1 MKVFTCRHRVDD
13 MLTCIYR
20 AWEAGIKFG
29 HENIYLMV
37 EPVYQIS
44 LFDEYEHIEAE
55 PELVKKVIRSIC
67 QKISTDAYV
76 SVYYACLSEG
86 DELDTIYRFLQLGF
100 RKGSGVVGI
109 LTEPAVTRM
118 MEIRRMVGNEIH
130 SFVEFARFD
139 SIDGKVYVCHLEP
152 KNRVLYQVA
161 EHFADRMPMESFMMI
176 DDRRQYAVIHNGRY
190 VPVEDKVPAQEGMTE
205 LQAVKQEQL
214 YERELSIEEMQVLK
228 QTEEYPDEYR
238 KLWKT
243 FFDTIAIEQ
252 RENRKCQMNHIPLWK
267 RKHAVEFK

>member
-37 EPVYQIS
+37 EPIYQIS

-76 SVYYACLSEG
+76 SVYYACLAAE

-100 RKGSGVVGI
+100 RKGPGVVGV

-118 MEIRRMVGNEIH
+118 MEIRRRVGNEIH

-267 RKHAVEFK
+267 RKHTVEFK